1 MGKAQSFGGVSKES
15 SGLAMRKMVTK
26 KSVIQLDSDTEVG
39 KEQSKQ
45 EIETEEEKLA
55 GYDHGE

>member
-26 KSVIQLDSDTEVG
+26 KSVIQLDSDTEEG
-39 KEQSKQ
+39 KEQSK
-45 EIETEEEKLA
+45 
-55 GYDHGE
+55 